1 MNDTQLLK
9 TIQNDIKNLEKSID
23 MCINEEDFDYL
34 KSIQKDLRKEEIKIV
49 KKMAITKALK
59 EYRKW
64 KNVQYTYIKKRLTR

>member
-59 EYRKW
+59 EYRK
-64 KNVQYTYIKKRLTR
+64 